1 MTPLLSVSLAGLT
14 TLVLSWPLRRIAL
27 RFGVMDHPGPR
38 KAHGEPV
45 PYLGGLALLAGVAAA
60 ILVVDQSLWP
70 VLVLL
75 ALVGAI
81 GLVDD
86 LRYLPVWAKLVGEI
100 AIAGSAV
107 ALGFSWNLTT
117 SPEINIGLSVLWMV
131 GLANSFNLLDNMDGL
146 ASTAAAC
153 SLVALAI
160 IVPSSWSLALP
171 LAGAAIGFLVIN
183 RPPAK
188 MFMGD
193 AGSLVLGFGVAV
205 CSIRAADSAKGLHS
219 LVILAFPLAL
229 AIFDTSLVIVS
240 RLATGRPVQLGGQ
253 DHFSHRLRLLGWSPY
268 QILAAAFVGS
278 FAGAACGALAIS
290 YPATE
295 AWLALP
301 MGMAFLAAWIGLLR
315 VDPYAEAVHP
325 KVEVYGG
332 QRRS

>member
-1 MTPLLSVSLAGLT
+1 MLT

-38 KAHGEPV
+38 KAHGEAV

-60 ILVVDQSLWP
+60 ILVVNQELWP

-75 ALVGAI
+75 VLMAAV

-100 AIAGSAV
+100 VIASSAV
-107 ALGFSWNLTT
+107 ALGFSWHLTT
-117 SPEINIGLSVLWMV
+117 SAAINDGLSILWMV
-131 GLANSFNLLDNMDGL
+131 GLTNSFNLLDNMDGL

-153 SLVALAI
+153 SLIALAI
-160 IVPSSWSLALP
+160 IVPLRASWSLALP
-171 LAGAAIGFLVIN
+171 LAGAAIGFLVVN
-183 RPPAK
+183 RPQAK

-193 AGSLVLGFGVAV
+193 AGSLMIGFGVAV
-205 CSIRAADSAKGLHS
+205 CSIRAANSEKGLHS
-219 LVILAFPLAL
+219 LVILAFPMAL

-240 RLATGRPVQLGGQ
+240 RLASGRPVQLGGK
-253 DHFSHRLRLLGWSPY
+253 DHFSHRLQLLGWPPY
-268 QILAAAFVGS
+268 QILAAAFVGC

-290 YPATE
+290 YPASQ

-301 MGMAFLAAWIGLLR
+301 MGLAFIAAWVGLLR
-315 VDPYAEAVHP
+315 VDPYAAAVQP
-325 KVEVYGG
+325 RVEVYGG
-332 QRRS
+332 QTRT

>member
-1 MTPLLSVSLAGLT
+1 MLSVSVAMLT
-14 TLVLSWPLRRIAL
+14 ALVLSWPLRRLAL
-27 RFGVMDHPGPR
+27 RFGIMDHPGPR
-38 KAHGEPV
+38 KAHGEAV
-45 PYLGGLALLAGVAAA
+45 PYLGGLALMAGVAAA
-60 ILVVDQSLWP
+60 IVVVDWQLWP
-70 VLVLL
+70 ILVLL
-75 ALVGAI
+75 TLVAAI

-86 LRYLPVWAKLVGEI
+86 LRYLPVWAKLVGET
-100 AIAGSAV
+100 AIAASAV

-117 SPEINIGLSVLWMV
+117 SPEINTGLSVLWMV
-131 GLANSFNLLDNMDGL
+131 GLTNSFNLLDNMDGL

-171 LAGAAIGFLVIN
+171 LAGAAIGFLVVN

-193 AGSLVLGFGVAV
+193 AGSLMLGFGVAV
-205 CSIRAADSAKGLHS
+205 CSIRAADSAQGLHS

-229 AIFDTSLVIVS
+229 AIFDTTLVIVS

-268 QILAAAFVGS
+268 QLLAAAFVGS

-290 YPATE
+290 YPATT

-301 MGMAFLAAWIGLLR
+301 MGLAFLVAWIGLLR
-315 VDPYAEAVHP
+315 VDPYAVAVHP
-325 KVEVYGG
+325 RVEVYGG
-332 QRRS
+332 QTRT

>member
-1 MTPLLSVSLAGLT
+1 MLSVSVAMLT
-14 TLVLSWPLRRIAL
+14 ALVLSWPLRRLAL
-27 RFGVMDHPGPR
+27 RFGIMDHPGPR
-38 KAHGEPV
+38 KAHGEAV
-45 PYLGGLALLAGVAAA
+45 PYLGGLALMAGVAAA
-60 ILVVDQSLWP
+60 IVVVDWQLWP
-70 VLVLL
+70 ILVLL
-75 ALVGAI
+75 TLVAAI

-86 LRYLPVWAKLVGEI
+86 LRYLPVWAKLVGET
-100 AIAGSAV
+100 AIAASAV

-117 SPEINIGLSVLWMV
+117 SPEINTGLSVLWMV
-131 GLANSFNLLDNMDGL
+131 GLTNSFNLLDNMDGL

-171 LAGAAIGFLVIN
+171 LAGAAIGFLVVN

-193 AGSLVLGFGVAV
+193 AGSLMLGFGVAV
-205 CSIRAADSAKGLHS
+205 CSIRAADSAQGLHS

-229 AIFDTSLVIVS
+229 AIFDTTLVIVS

-290 YPATE
+290 YPATT

-301 MGMAFLAAWIGLLR
+301 MGLAFLVAWIGLLR
-315 VDPYAEAVHP
+315 VDPYAVAVHP
-325 KVEVYGG
+325 RVEVYGG
-332 QRRS
+332 QTRT

>member
-1 MTPLLSVSLAGLT
+1 MLT

-38 KAHGEPV
+38 KAHGAAV
-45 PYLGGLALLAGVAAA
+45 PYLGGLALLVGVVAAV
-60 ILVVDQSLWP
+60 LVVSHELWP

-75 ALVGAI
+75 TLMTAL

-100 AIAGSAV
+100 GIAASAV
-107 ALGFSWNLTT
+107 ALGFSWHLTSST
-117 SPEINIGLSVLWMV
+117 AINDGLSILWMV
-131 GLANSFNLLDNMDGL
+131 GLTNSFNLLDNMDGL
-146 ASTAAAC
+146 AATAAAC
-153 SLVALAI
+153 SLIALAI
-160 IVPSSWSLALP
+160 IVPESWSIALP

-183 RPPAK
+183 RPQAK

-193 AGSLVLGFGVAV
+193 AGSLMLGFGVAV
-205 CSIRAADSAKGLHS
+205 SSIGAANSAKGLHS

-240 RLATGRPVQLGGQ
+240 RLASGRPVQLGGQ

-268 QILAAAFVGS
+268 QILAAAFVGC
-278 FAGAACGALAIS
+278 FAGSACGALAIS
-290 YPATE
+290 YPASQ

-301 MGMAFLAAWIGLLR
+301 MGLAFIAAWVGLLR
-315 VDPYAEAVHP
+315 VDPYAAAVHP
-325 KVEVYGG
+325 RVEVYGG
-332 QRRS
+332 KAQS